1 MLPSNFYI
9 KNFHFCVESVNNV
22 FLNIGMWGVSP
33 YNFDW
38 QVTTVKSELKL
49 DEPISRKSPK
59 PSENLHFLIKGNFQ
73 YIFLRFLR

>member
-49 DEPISRKSPK
+49 DEPISRKKTQNPVK
-59 PSENLHFLIKGNFQ
+59 MDTF
-73 YIFLRFLR
+73 